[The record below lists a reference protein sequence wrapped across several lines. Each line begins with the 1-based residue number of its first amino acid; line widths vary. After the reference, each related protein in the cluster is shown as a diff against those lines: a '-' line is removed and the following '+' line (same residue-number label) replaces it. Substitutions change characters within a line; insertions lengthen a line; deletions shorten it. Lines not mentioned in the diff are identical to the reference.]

1 MIFSGCVCLTL
12 LDRPSHNDDD
22 INDDDIQDQ
31 RGVEWG
37 ASTQDTAPRL
47 ARAGPHHDGQDPESI
62 HLMSDT

>member
-31 RGVEWG
+31 GGVEWS
-37 ASTQDTAPRL
+37 AATQDMAPHV
-47 ARAGPHHDGQDPESI
+47 ARAGPHRDGQDPVPV
-62 HLMSDT
+62 HLTCDM